1 VGIRPYGR
9 ILLLVLAAGLLAT
22 AVAACGRSDASD
34 TGAAATTGAGGQ
46 DLSGRIEIDG
56 SSTVGPF
63 VTAGAEEFQAQ
74 NSGVQVTVGI
84 SGTGG
89 GFERFCAGETD
100 ISDASRPIKED
111 EEVPVCKKNGVEYTE
126 IQIANDGIA
135 VVTNKENDWA
145 TCLTVEQLNKIW
157 GPDSKVDNWNQVDPS
172 FPDQKMTLAG
182 PGTDS
187 GTFDFFTAEINGEE
201 DASRTDY
208 QATEDDNVTVQ
219 AVEGDKGGLGY
230 FGLSY
235 FEQNQDQINDVEVDG
250 GDGCVAPTSETV
262 QDGSYTPL
270 SRPLFI
276 YVKNAH
282 VDPVPGIREYVAEFT
297 SEKAIGDEGYLA
309 DRGLIPAP
317 KAEREKFRA
326 DGKNLT
332 PLKLGQ

>member
-1 VGIRPYGR
+1 VGIRPLT
-9 ILLLVLAAGLLAT
+9 IAAVMAAAALVVAG
-22 AVAACGRSDASD
+22 CGRSDTESAS
-34 TGAAATTGAGGQ
+34 AGSGTQ
-46 DLSGRIEIDG
+46 AGSSNLSGTIQVDG

-63 VTAGAEEFQAQ
+63 VTAGAEQFQGQ
-74 NSGVQVTVGI
+74 NPNVKVTVGI

-111 EEVPVCKKNGVEYTE
+111 EEVPVCQKNGIEYTE
-126 IQIANDGIA
+126 LQVANDGIA
-135 VVTNKENDWA
+135 VVVNKENDWA
-145 TCLTVEQLNKIW
+145 KCLTVEQLKKIW
-157 GPDSKVDNWNQVDPS
+157 EPDSKVNNWNQVDSS

-187 GTFDFFTAEINGEE
+187 GTFDFFTDKINGEE

-235 FEQNQDQINDVEVDG
+235 FEQNQGNLNDVAIDG
-250 GDGCVAPTSETV
+250 GSGCVAPGTETV

-276 YVKNAH
+276 YVKNTSLQKPEVKAF
-282 VDPVPGIREYVAEFT
+282 VQYLLDNEESIAQGALFVPMTDEQAQKSKSDFEAAT
-297 SEKAIGDEGYLA
+297 S
-309 DRGLIPAP
+309 
-317 KAEREKFRA
+317 
-326 DGKNLT
+326 
-332 PLKLGQ
+332 

>member
-1 VGIRPYGR
+1 MGIRLYGR

-22 AVAACGRSDASD
+22 AAAACGRSDSSD

-100 ISDASRPIKED
+100 ISDASRPIKDD
-111 EEVPVCKKNGVEYTE
+111 EEVPVCEKNGIEYTE

-135 VVTNKENDWA
+135 VVTNTENDWA

-208 QATEDDNVTVQ
+208 QATEDDNVIVQ

-235 FEQNQDQINDVEVDG
+235 FEQNKEQLNDVEIDG
-250 GDGCVAPTSETV
+250 GSGCVAPSTETV

-276 YVKNAH
+276 YVKNESLQKPEVKAF
-282 VDPVPGIREYVAEFT
+282 VQYLLDNEQTIAENALFVPLTDEQLQESQATFEAAT
-297 SEKAIGDEGYLA
+297 S
-309 DRGLIPAP
+309 
-317 KAEREKFRA
+317 
-326 DGKNLT
+326 
-332 PLKLGQ
+332 

>member
-1 VGIRPYGR
+1 M
-9 ILLLVLAAGLLAT
+9 
-22 AVAACGRSDASD
+22 AACGRSNDSSD

-63 VTAGAEEFQAQ
+63 VTAGAEEFQGQ

-100 ISDASRPIKED
+100 ISDASRPIKDD
-111 EEVPVCKKNGVEYTE
+111 EEVPVCQENGVEYTE

-135 VVTNKENDWA
+135 VVTNNENDWA

-157 GPDSKVDNWNQVDPS
+157 GPDSKIDNWNQVDPS

-250 GDGCVAPTSETV
+250 GDGCVAPTTETV

-276 YVKNAH
+276 YPSDALLARPEGIAFVKFY
-282 VDPVPGIREYVAEFT
+282 VDNSEDLATQALFVPMT
-297 SEKAIGDEGYLA
+297 SEQLA
-309 DRGLIPAP
+309 EST
-317 KAEREKFRA
+317 AEVA
-326 DGKNLT
+326 QLAGNASGSGSTT
-332 PLKLGQ
+332 PTT

>member
-1 VGIRPYGR
+1 VRIRPLTFAAVLAVAM
-9 ILLLVLAAGLLAT
+9 ILAAG
-22 AVAACGRSDASD
+22 CGRDDNSSS
-34 TGAAATTGAGGQ
+34 GSTTSSGSGGQ
-46 DLSGRIEIDG
+46 SLSGRIEVDG

-63 VTAGAEEFQAQ
+63 VTAGAEEFQGQ

-111 EEVPVCKKNGVEYTE
+111 EEVPVCKKNGIEYTE
-126 IQIANDGIA
+126 LQVANDGIA
-135 VVTNKENDWA
+135 VVVNKENDWA
-145 TCLTVEQLNKIW
+145 KCLTVDQLNKIW
-157 GPDSKVDNWNQVDPS
+157 EPKSKVNNWNQVDSS

-187 GTFDFFTAEINGEE
+187 GTFDFFTAQINGEE

-208 QATEDDNVTVQ
+208 QATEDDNVIVQ

-235 FEQNQDQINDVEVDG
+235 FEQNQESINDVEVDA
-250 GDGCVAPTSETV
+250 GDGCVAPSTETV

-276 YVKNAH
+276 YVKNTSLQKPEVKAF
-282 VDPVPGIREYVAEFT
+282 VQYLLDNGDTISQNALFVPMTDEQAQKSMSDFEAAT
-297 SEKAIGDEGYLA
+297 S
-309 DRGLIPAP
+309 
-317 KAEREKFRA
+317 
-326 DGKNLT
+326 
-332 PLKLGQ
+332 

>member
-1 VGIRPYGR
+1 M
-9 ILLLVLAAGLLAT
+9 
-22 AVAACGRSDASD
+22 AACGRSNDSSD

-63 VTAGAEEFQAQ
+63 VTAGAEEFQGQ

-100 ISDASRPIKED
+100 ISDASRPIKDD
-111 EEVPVCKKNGVEYTE
+111 EEVPVCQENGVEYTE

-235 FEQNQDQINDVEVDG
+235 FEQNQEQINDVEVDG
-250 GDGCVAPTSETV
+250 GDGCVAPTTETV

-276 YVKNAH
+276 YVKNESLQKPEVKAF
-282 VDPVPGIREYVAEFT
+282 VQYLLDNEQTIAENALFVPLTDEQLQESQATFEAAT
-297 SEKAIGDEGYLA
+297 S
-309 DRGLIPAP
+309 
-317 KAEREKFRA
+317 
-326 DGKNLT
+326 
-332 PLKLGQ
+332 